1 MIPLLN
7 ADALA
12 ALTTDALYQLKTA
25 MMKALS
31 APGITDADRRSIQ
44 AALQVLDAVLRRRIA
59 PPPPAP
65 SF

>member
-12 ALTTDALYQLKTA
+12 ALTTEALYQLKTA
-25 MMKALS
+25 MMKASS
-31 APGITDADRRSIQ
+31 APGITDADRRSIH
-44 AALQVLDAVLRRRIA
+44 AALHLVDAVLRRRIA

-65 SF
+65 TF